1 MNVTKKPSFWVGA
14 IAWRD
19 FQPHA
24 LSVVH
29 LEEAL
34 NKHLCLNDYGPAM
47 TSFNFIPMVLSPEN
61 RIHEEE
67 IEYSRRKRELNIQL
81 KLDYQEVINAGLVGF
96 LPLVGQLLLR
106 AIDESPQQRIKDF
119 NWSAFRKDI
128 ENLLSANGWL
138 LSVEQT

>member
-1 MNVTKKPSFWVGA
+1 MKKDNLEFWVGF
-14 IAWRD
+14 IAWKD
-19 FQPHA
+19 FTPHGFN
-24 LSVVH
+24 LIG
-29 LEEAL
+29 LEDAL
-34 NKHLCLNDYGPAM
+34 NTLTLSKYGNGIK
-47 TSFNFIPMVLSPEN
+47 TLKFIPMVLSPEN

-119 NWSAFRKDI
+119 NWSAFRQDI